1 MKKSFVLKE
10 RCGPILVSKKLSLD
24 AALMMPNSRTIFCA
38 LGRRREGTTTTTIT
52 ADKQRRRESERE
64 REREREREH
73 VEKLREEKACSEC
86 GTNRLMALAV
96 TYNGEPSS

>member
-1 MKKSFVLKE
+1 MLKE

-52 ADKQRRRESERE
+52 ADKQRRRERE
-64 REREREREH
+64 RERERKRTRRKTERG
-73 VEKLREEKACSEC
+73 KGL
-86 GTNRLMALAV
+86 
-96 TYNGEPSS
+96 

>member
-38 LGRRREGTTTTTIT
+38 LGRRREGTTTTIT
-52 ADKQRRRESERE
+52 ADKQRRRERE
-64 REREREREH
+64 RERKRTRRKTERG
-73 VEKLREEKACSEC
+73 KGL
-86 GTNRLMALAV
+86 
-96 TYNGEPSS
+96 

>member
-1 MKKSFVLKE
+1 MLKE

-52 ADKQRRRESERE
+52 ADKQRRRERE
-64 REREREREH
+64 RERERER
-73 VEKLREEKACSEC
+73 KR
-86 GTNRLMALAV
+86 TRLKTERGKGL
-96 TYNGEPSS
+96 